1 VLLKVSI
8 FNAVLLADPG
18 LESQTSI
25 RGFFICAASG
35 RALQNQL
42 QDALSKFGLRL
53 EAVEQ
58 EREIP
63 EERLLECLPHVH
75 SMYRTRGYGLE
86 FYCNERKAKEGQ
98 SRASHLGR
106 STVSLSI
113 PQPMHK

>member
-86 FYCNERKAKEGQ
+86 FYCSERKPEEAQ
-98 SRASHLGR
+98 NSTSHLGR

-113 PQPMHK
+113 PQPMHR